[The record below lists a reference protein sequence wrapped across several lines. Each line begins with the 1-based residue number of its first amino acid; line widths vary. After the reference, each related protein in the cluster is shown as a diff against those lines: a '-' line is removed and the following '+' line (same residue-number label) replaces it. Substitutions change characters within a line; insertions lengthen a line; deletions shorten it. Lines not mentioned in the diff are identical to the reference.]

1 MKKAVLQRKGKALVP
16 TSKEHLDTIMA
27 FPENEFLNVS
37 IKGHRRPRS
46 VQQNKW
52 IHAIFRQVAYNTDDP
67 EWNTPEKAKRN
78 VKLSMKFF
86 KDDVVVQGNKVFF
99 ELRSFAFDQM
109 DQHEA
114 DRVYDQAKQIC
125 ADFLGV
131 SVETLETEAKRD

>member
-16 TSKEHLDTIMA
+16 TSKEHLDTVMA

-67 EWNTPEKAKRN
+67 EWNTPEKVKRN
-78 VKLSMKFF
+78 VKLAMKFF

-114 DRVYDQAKQIC
+114 DR
-125 ADFLGV
+125 
-131 SVETLETEAKRD
+131 